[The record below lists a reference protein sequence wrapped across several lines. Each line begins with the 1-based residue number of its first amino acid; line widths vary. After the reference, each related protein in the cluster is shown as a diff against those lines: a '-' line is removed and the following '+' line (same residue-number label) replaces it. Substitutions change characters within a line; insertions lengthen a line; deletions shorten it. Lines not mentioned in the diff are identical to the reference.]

1 MVVRFRLFFIL
12 LFMLPAFHL
21 GGAGLRHHPLDR
33 SQSYRTFKNI
43 SLPFDAN
50 QVNSVCQD
58 NQGLVWLGTRR
69 GLYSYNG
76 YDLHEYQDERHL
88 DRNQIYAVVHVNLGR
103 EYLCLGT
110 SRGVK
115 WFDLTDEC
123 IRSPFPHTEMTKAVR
138 SLAVYGGYLWIGTQD
153 YGLKRMSLSD
163 GKLEDNVL
171 ENGKETTI
179 YSLEP
184 AEDGLF
190 VASYEC
196 LSRYDGNTGRRR
208 QIKLNNSGRRMVN
221 SLLCD
226 KSNGCV
232 WVGVKGCLYKYDMI
246 KEEVATFLEVPG
258 ISLKTLALDADGN
271 LLLGTDAG
279 LLVLDIESKTFTQV
293 AHDSRNTRSLC
304 NNIIYDILCDRNHN
318 VWLATERGV
327 SLAQA
332 NTIQHYIHLSELV
345 SSGEGNLFTF
355 IHKDS
360 FGDYWLSGKNGLIH
374 LRNNRNVVWFHTDS
388 EDHPLRHNRVRHVYE
403 DSHHDIWIA
412 SDGGVGR
419 YDRMNDRFDYF
430 QIQTQ
435 KGDRNANWAYYITED
450 KSGRIWVASYK
461 GGLFVCD
468 RKNMDVLYHFG
479 EDSGIGNDVYLM
491 QNDEDGH
498 IWASGSNGLVSIDV
512 NTMEVKR
519 HGIYTFNMLYFK
531 GAIWYSL
538 YGKLYRYDIST
549 ASNVSVPFS
558 ETCNQIYSFIPAGD
572 RIWFTSSEGVFSVDP
587 TANTVSSVSNTS
599 DYYLCGSYDGQYDQ
613 IVLGGEDCIVRMPL
627 NRGVVSNRP
636 ASVGITSITSNGKLL
651 TPGVDYGG
659 GNPRHGNTVEL
670 KRNSNVVIEL
680 SSFSYQ
686 SEESYYYR
694 FDNEGPWSALGKG
707 QNHISLINLFGG
719 TYELQLSCS
728 NPESDPYA
736 VVTEYSIHVPLPWYL
751 DEKAIIAYLL
761 ALVGIVVGIIR
772 QSQIRNRR
780 KYELREKEMT
790 LELSNMKMDFFVNVS
805 HELKTPLSLVIAPVS
820 RLLSE
825 TRNAKQRKILQTI
838 HDNALRLNTLI
849 HKILDFK
856 QMEVESEDTL
866 IRSHVEV
873 GALLRDSIGIFSAV
887 IAEKGIKVNFHGL
900 KDAVW
905 ASMDRLKIESAI
917 INILSNAIKYV
928 ESGEGVID
936 IEAVVIGDNLHIT
949 ITDNGCG
956 IDKDDLPLVF
966 VRYFQGKG
974 RKAEGS
980 GIGLYIVKK
989 YIELH
994 GGTISIESDGG
1005 TKVKL
1010 TMPLA
1015 EVSPEVQGSAPEGSE
1030 DVQSDASAKI
1040 LIVDDNKEIVAFL
1053 AETLS
1058 QHYQCREAYDGKD
1071 GLAVMEDFVPDLV
1084 IVDEMMPEMDGLTFS
1099 RNVRRNYQTA
1109 AVPIIMLT
1117 AKDDMDTELQSIKAG
1132 VDVFMPKPF
1141 DIKKLQLQITRLLR
1155 KRDSIEKSV
1164 RIEAVSRPAFIE
1176 NHNHRSS
1183 DEVFMEKATK
1193 AIEDNMGREDF
1204 DVSLLADMLS
1214 VENKQLYR
1222 KLKQLT
1228 GYSPVNYIRKLRMS
1242 KASILLKEDRFTVAE
1257 VMYLVGYS
1265 NSSYFSKC
1273 FSEEFG
1279 MTPKEFA
1286 INNRN
1291 KEKGQI

>member
-12 LFMLPAFHL
+12 LFMLPAFYL
-21 GGAGLRHHPLDR
+21 DGAGLRHHPLDR

-50 QVNSVCQD
+50 QVNAVCQD

-88 DRNQIYAVVHVNLGR
+88 DLNQIYSVIHVSLDK

-123 IRSPFPHTEMTKAVR
+123 VRSPFPHAEITKAVR
-138 SLAVYGGYLWIGTQD
+138 SLAVYDGYLWIGTQD

-163 GKLEDNVL
+163 GELEDNVL
-171 ENGKETTI
+171 EIGKETTI

-184 AEDGLF
+184 AEGGLF

-196 LSRYDGNTGRRR
+196 LSRYNGKTGRRT
-208 QIKLNNSGRRMVN
+208 QIKLNDFGRQMVN

-226 KSNGCV
+226 KSNDCV
-232 WVGVKGCLYKYDMI
+232 WVGVKGSLYKYDMAT
-246 KEEVATFLEVPG
+246 EEAVRYLEIPG

-279 LLVLDIESKTFTQV
+279 LLVLDIEKKTFAQV

-304 NNIIYDILCDRNHN
+304 NNIIYDILSDRNHN

-332 NTIQHYIHLSELV
+332 NTVQHYIHLSELV

-355 IHKDS
+355 IYKDS
-360 FGDYWLSGKNGLIH
+360 VGDYWLAGKNGLIH
-374 LRNNRNVVWFHTDS
+374 LSNDRNVAWFRTDS
-388 EDHPLRHNRVRHVYE
+388 ESHPLKHNRVRHVYE

-412 SDGGVGR
+412 SDGGVGK
-419 YDRMNDRFDYF
+419 YDRMNDRFDYY

-450 KSGRIWVASYK
+450 TFGRIWVASYK

-468 RKNMDVLYHFG
+468 RKNMEVQYHFG
-479 EDSGIGNDVYLM
+479 EDSDIGNYVYLM
-491 QNDEDGH
+491 QGDDNGH
-498 IWASGSNGLVSIDV
+498 IWASGSNGLVSIDI
-512 NTMEVKR
+512 NTMESHR
-519 HGIYTFNMLYFK
+519 HDIYTFNMLYFK

-549 ASNVSVPFS
+549 ASNVSIPFS
-558 ETCNQIYSFIPAGD
+558 ETCNQIYSFIPARD
-572 RIWFTSSEGVFSVDP
+572 KIWFTSSDGVYSVDP
-587 TANTVSSVSNTS
+587 TSNAVSNVSNTS
-599 DYYLCGSYDGQYDQ
+599 DYYLCGLYDGQHDQ
-613 IVLGGEDCIVRMPL
+613 ILLGGEDCIVRIPL

-636 ASVGITSITSNGKLL
+636 ATVYITSITSNGKLL
-651 TPGVDYGG
+651 TPGEDYEGS
-659 GNPRHGNTVEL
+659 NLRQGNTIEL

-680 SSFSYQ
+680 SSFSYL
-686 SEESYYYR
+686 SEESYYYK
-694 FDNEGPWSALGKG
+694 FDGEKHWSALGKG

-719 TYELQLSCS
+719 TYTLQLSCS
-728 NPESDPYA
+728 DPELNPDAPI
-736 VVTEYSIHVPLPWYL
+736 TEYSIRIPLPWYL
-751 DEKAIIAYLL
+751 DEKAIIAYVLM
-761 ALVGIVVGIIR
+761 LVGVVLAIIR
-772 QSQIRNRR
+772 QVHLRNRR

-790 LELSNMKMDFFVNVS
+790 LELSNMKLDFFVNVS

-820 RLLSE
+820 TLLSE
-825 TRNAKQRKILQTI
+825 TRNARQRKTLQTI

-873 GALLRDSIGIFSAV
+873 GALLRNSISIFSAV

-900 KDAVW
+900 KDVVW

-928 ESGEGVID
+928 ENGKGIID
-936 IEAVVIGDNLHIT
+936 IEAVVTDDDLHIT

-994 GGTISIESDGG
+994 GGTISIESEGG
-1005 TKVKL
+1005 TTVKL
-1010 TMPLA
+1010 SIPLA
-1015 EVSPEVQGSAPEGSE
+1015 EADNEVVESIFGGDA
-1030 DVQSDASAKI
+1030 DVQDRASAKI

-1058 QHYQCREAYDGKD
+1058 QHYQCREAYNGKE
-1071 GLAVMEDFVPDLV
+1071 GIAVMEDFAPDLI
-1084 IVDEMMPEMDGLTFS
+1084 IVDEMMPEMDGLAFS
-1099 RNVRRNYQTA
+1099 RNVRKNYQTA
-1109 AVPIIMLT
+1109 TIPIIMLT

-1141 DIKKLQLQITRLLR
+1141 DIKKLQLWIAQLLQ
-1155 KRDSIEKSV
+1155 KRDTIEKSV
-1164 RIEAVSRPAFIE
+1164 RIDAVSRPAFIE
-1176 NHNHRSS
+1176 NHDHKSS
-1183 DEVFMEKATK
+1183 DEIFMEKATK
-1193 AIEDNMGREDF
+1193 AIEDNIGREDF

-1242 KASILLKEDRFTVAE
+1242 KASILLKEDRFTVSE

-1291 KEKGQI
+1291 KGKGQI

>member
-1 MVVRFRLFFIL
+1 MVVRLRLFLAL
-12 LFMLPAFHL
+12 LFISSVFYMEGAELRNHL
-21 GGAGLRHHPLDR
+21 LNR
-33 SQSYRTFKNI
+33 SQSYSTFKNI

-50 QVNSVCQD
+50 QVNAVCQD
-58 NQGLVWLGTRR
+58 NQGLVWLGTKR

-88 DRNQIYAVVHVNLGR
+88 DRNQIYAVIHVSLDR

-115 WFDLTDEC
+115 WFDLMDEC
-123 IRSPFPHTEMTKAVR
+123 IRSPYLHTEITKAVR

-163 GKLEDNVL
+163 GTIEDSVL
-171 ENGKETTI
+171 DEGRETTI
-179 YSLEP
+179 YSLESTD
-184 AEDGLF
+184 DGLF
-190 VASYEC
+190 VASYEH
-196 LSRYDGNTGRRR
+196 LSRYDERTGQRR
-208 QIKLNNSGRRMVN
+208 QIKLNDSGRLMVN

-246 KEEVATFLEVPG
+246 KDEVATFLEVPG

-271 LLLGTDAG
+271 LLLGTDVG
-279 LLVLDIESKTFTQV
+279 LLVLDLEKKTFTQV

-304 NNIIYDILCDRNHN
+304 NNIIYDILSDSNHS

-332 NTIQHYIHLSELV
+332 NTVQHYIHLSELV

-360 FGDYWLSGKNGLIH
+360 FGDYWLAGKNGLVH
-374 LRNNRNVVWFHTDS
+374 LSNDKEVAWFRTDS
-388 EDHPLRHNRVRHVYE
+388 ENYPLKHNRVRHVYE
-403 DSHHDIWIA
+403 DINHDIWIA
-412 SDGGVGR
+412 SDGGVGK
-419 YDRMNDRFDYF
+419 YDRMNDRFDYY

-435 KGDRNANWAYYITED
+435 MGDRNANWAYYITED
-450 KSGRIWVASYK
+450 KFGRIWVASYK

-468 RKNMDVLYHFG
+468 RKNMQVLYHFG
-479 EDSGIGNDVYLM
+479 EDSDIGNDIYLM
-491 QNDEDGH
+491 QNDDDDH

-519 HGIYTFNMLYFK
+519 HDIYTFNMLYFK

-549 ASNVSVPFS
+549 ASNVNVSFS

-599 DYYLCGSYDGQYDQ
+599 DYYLCGLYDGQYGQ

-627 NRGVVSNRP
+627 NRGVVTGRP
-636 ASVGITSITSNGKLL
+636 ASVCITSITSNGKLL

-659 GNPRHGNTVEL
+659 GNPRYGNTVEL

-686 SEESYYYR
+686 SEDSYYYR
-694 FDNEGPWSALGKG
+694 FDNEKPWSALGKG

-719 TYELQLSCS
+719 TYDLQLSCS
-728 NPESDPYA
+728 NPESDPSA
-736 VVTEYSIHVPLPWYL
+736 VVTEYNIYVPLPWYL

-761 ALVGIVVGIIR
+761 ALVGIVIGIIR
-772 QSQIRNRR
+772 QLQIRNRR
-780 KYELREKEMT
+780 NYELREKEMT
-790 LELSNMKMDFFVNVS
+790 LELSNMKLDFFVNVS

-820 RLLSE
+820 SLLSE
-825 TRNAKQRKILQTI
+825 TRNAKQRKTLQTI

-866 IRSHVEV
+866 IRSHVEIV
-873 GALLRDSIGIFSAV
+873 ALLRNCIGIFSAV
-887 IAEKGIKVNFHGL
+887 IVEKGIKVNFHGL

-905 ASMDRLKIESAI
+905 ASMDRIKIESAI

-928 ESGEGVID
+928 ESGKGIID
-936 IEAVVIGDNLHIT
+936 IEAVVTGDNLHIT
-949 ITDNGCG
+949 ISDNGCG

-966 VRYFQGKG
+966 VRYFQGKR

-994 GGTISIESDGG
+994 GGTISIESDRG

-1010 TMPLA
+1010 TIPLA
-1015 EVSPEVQGSAPEGSE
+1015 DVGTELVENISGGAE
-1030 DVQSDASAKI
+1030 DVLAGTSARI

-1058 QHYQCREAYDGKD
+1058 QHYQCREAYNGKE
-1071 GLAVMEDFVPDLV
+1071 GLAAIEDFDPDLI

-1141 DIKKLQLQITRLLR
+1141 DIKKLQLWIAQLLQ

-1164 RIEAVSRPAFIE
+1164 RIEAVSRPDFIE
-1176 NHNHRSS
+1176 NHDHKSS
-1183 DEVFMEKATK
+1183 DEIFMEKATK

-1204 DVSLLADMLS
+1204 DVSLLASMLS

-1279 MTPKEFA
+1279 MTPKEFV
-1286 INNRN
+1286 INSRN
-1291 KEKGQI
+1291 KEKEQI

>member
-1 MVVRFRLFFIL
+1 MVVKFRLIFIL
-12 LFMLPAFHL
+12 LFMLPAFYME
-21 GGAGLRHHPLDR
+21 GAGLRHHPLNR

-50 QVNSVCQD
+50 QVNAVCQD
-58 NQGLVWLGTRR
+58 SQGLVWLGTRR

-88 DRNQIYAVVHVNLGR
+88 DLNQIYAVVHVNLDR

-110 SRGVK
+110 GRGVK

-123 IRSPFPHTEMTKAVR
+123 IRSPYPHSEITKAVR
-138 SLAVYGGYLWIGTQD
+138 SLAVYGGYLWIGTLD
-153 YGLKRMSLSD
+153 NGLKRMSLTD
-163 GKLEDNVL
+163 GEIEDSVL
-171 ENGKETTI
+171 DEGKETTI

-184 AEDGLF
+184 TDDGLF
-190 VASYEC
+190 VASYEH
-196 LSRYDGNTGRRR
+196 LSRYDEKTGQRRTIR
-208 QIKLNNSGRRMVN
+208 LYGSGKRMVN
-221 SLLCD
+221 SLLYD
-226 KSNGCV
+226 KEASCV
-232 WVGVKGCLYKYDMI
+232 WVGVKGCLYKYDVAT
-246 KEEVATFLEVPG
+246 EEVVRYIEVPG

-279 LLVLDIESKTFTQV
+279 LLVLDLEKKTFIQV

-304 NNIIYDILCDRNHN
+304 NNIIYDILSDRNHN
-318 VWLATERGV
+318 IWLATERGV
-327 SLAQA
+327 SLAQS
-332 NTIQHYIHLSELV
+332 NTVQHYIHLSELV
-345 SSGEGNLFTF
+345 STGEGNLFTF

-374 LRNNRNVVWFHTDS
+374 LSNDRDVAWFRTDS
-388 EDHPLRHNRVRHVYE
+388 EDHPLKHNRVRHVYE

-412 SDGGVGR
+412 SDGGVGK
-419 YDRMNDRFDYF
+419 YDRKNDRFDYYH
-430 QIQTQ
+430 IQSVQ
-435 KGDRNANWAYYITED
+435 GDRNANWAYYITED
-450 KSGRIWVASYK
+450 KFGRIWVASYK
-461 GGLFVCD
+461 GGLFVCN
-468 RKNMDVLYHFG
+468 RKNMDVLYHFS

-491 QNDEDGH
+491 QNDENGH
-498 IWASGSNGLVSIDV
+498 IWASTSNGLVSIDI
-512 NTMEVKR
+512 NTMEIDR
-519 HGIYTFNMLYFK
+519 HDIYTFNMLYFK

-538 YGKLYRYDIST
+538 YGKLYRYDISES
-549 ASNVSVPFS
+549 SNMSVPFS
-558 ETCNQIYSFIPAGD
+558 ETCSQIYSFIPAGD
-572 RIWFTSSEGVFSVDP
+572 RIWFTSSDGVFSVDP
-587 TANTVSSVSNTS
+587 TSKAVSSISNTS
-599 DYYLCGSYDGQYDQ
+599 DYFLSGLYDGQYGQ
-613 IVLGGEDCIVRMPL
+613 MLLGGEDCIVRMPL
-627 NRGVVSNRP
+627 SRNLVQDRP
-636 ASVGITSITSNGKLL
+636 DSVCITSITSNGKLL
-651 TPGVDYGG
+651 SHEVDYGG
-659 GNPRHGNTVEL
+659 NNPRYGKTVEL

-694 FDNEGPWSALGKG
+694 FDSERPWSALGKG

-719 TYELQLSCS
+719 TYTLQLSCS
-728 NPESDPYA
+728 NPELDSNA
-736 VVTEYSIHVPLPWYL
+736 VVTEYYIHVPLPWYL
-751 DEKAIIAYLL
+751 DDKAIIAYFLT
-761 ALVGIVVGIIR
+761 LVGVIIAVIR
-772 QSQIRNRR
+772 QLQIRNRR

-805 HELKTPLSLVIAPVS
+805 HELKTPLSLIIAPVS
-820 RLLSE
+820 RMLSE
-825 TRNAKQRKILQTI
+825 TTNAKQRSTLSKI

-873 GALLRDSIGIFSAV
+873 GALLRNSIGIFSAV
-887 IAEKGIKVNFHGL
+887 IEEKNIKVNLHGL

-928 ESGEGVID
+928 EEGTGIID
-936 IEAVVIGDNLHIT
+936 IEAVVDGDDLQIT

-974 RKAEGS
+974 KKAEGN

-1010 TMPLA
+1010 TIPLA
-1015 EVSPEVQGSAPEGSE
+1015 EVSPEVLGSAPEGSE
-1030 DVQSDASAKI
+1030 DVQSDASARI

-1071 GLAVMEDFVPDLV
+1071 GLAVMEDFVPDLI

-1099 RNVRRNYQTA
+1099 RNVRKNYQTA

-1117 AKDDMDTELQSIKAG
+1117 AKDDMDTEMQSIKAG

-1141 DIKKLQLQITRLLR
+1141 DIKKLQLRISQLLQ

-1176 NHNHRSS
+1176 SHEHRSS
-1183 DEVFMEKATK
+1183 DEIFMEKATK

-1204 DVSLLADMLS
+1204 DVSLLASMLS

-1279 MTPKEFA
+1279 MTPKEFV
-1286 INNRN
+1286 ISNRK

>member
-1 MVVRFRLFFIL
+1 MLNSDCSSYCCSCL
-12 LFMLPAFHL
+12 LPFTW
-21 GGAGLRHHPLDR
+21 GGAELRTHPLNK
-33 SQSYRTFKNI
+33 SQSYQTFKNI

-50 QVNSVCQD
+50 QVNAIYQD

-88 DRNQIYAVVHVNLGR
+88 DQNQIYAVVQVDLGR

-110 SRGVK
+110 SRGLK

-123 IRSPFPHTEMTKAVR
+123 IRHPFPQTEITKVVR
-138 SLAVYGGYLWIGTQD
+138 SLAVYDGYLWIGTQD

-163 GKLEDNVL
+163 GKVEDSVL
-171 ENGKETTI
+171 EEGRETTI

-184 AEDGLF
+184 TEDGLF
-190 VASYEC
+190 VASYEY
-196 LSRYDGNTGRRR
+196 LSSCDGRMGQRR
-208 QIKLNNSGRRMVN
+208 QIKLNDSGRLMVN
-221 SLLCD
+221 SLLYD
-226 KSNGCV
+226 KSRNCV
-232 WVGVKGCLYKYDMI
+232 WVGVKGCLYRYDI
-246 KEEVATFLEVPG
+246 ATEDVVRYLEFPG
-258 ISLKTLALDADGN
+258 ISLKTLTLDAEGN
-271 LLLGTDAG
+271 MLLGTDAG
-279 LLVLDIESKTFTQV
+279 LLILDLEKRAFTQV

-304 NNIIYDILCDRNHN
+304 NNIIYDILSDRNQN
-318 VWLATERGV
+318 VWIATERGV
-327 SLAQA
+327 SLAQS
-332 NTIQHYIHLSELV
+332 NTVRHYIHLSELV

-360 FGDYWLSGKNGLIH
+360 FCDYWLSGKNGLIH
-374 LRNNRNVVWFHTDS
+374 LRNDRDIVWFRTDS
-388 EDHPLRHNRVRHVYE
+388 EDHPLKHNRVRHVYE
-403 DSHHDIWIA
+403 DRQHDIWIA
-412 SDGGVGR
+412 SDGGVGK
-419 YDRMNDRFDYF
+419 YDRKNDRFDYY
-430 QIQTQ
+430 QIQTSQ
-435 KGDRNANWAYYITED
+435 GDRNANWAYYITED
-450 KSGRIWVASYK
+450 GLGRIWVASYK

-468 RKNMDVLYHFG
+468 RKNLDVLYHFG

-491 QNDEDGH
+491 QNDENGH
-498 IWASGSNGLVSIDV
+498 IWASTSNGLVSIDA

-519 HGIYTFNMLYFK
+519 HDIYTFNMLYYE

-538 YGKLYRYDIST
+538 YGKLYRYDING
-549 ASNVSVPFS
+549 ASNAGIPFS
-558 ETCNQIYSFIPAGD
+558 ETCNQIYSFIAAGD

-587 TANTVSSVSNTS
+587 DSKTVSNVSNTS
-599 DYYLCGSYDGQYDQ
+599 DYYLCGLYDGQYGQ
-613 IVLGGEDCIVRMPL
+613 ILLGGEDCVVRMPL
-627 NRGVVSNRP
+627 NRAAAPSRS
-636 ASVGITSITSNGKLL
+636 ASVFITSITSNGKLL
-651 TPGVDYGG
+651 SFREDYEGS
-659 GNPRHGNTVEL
+659 NPRHGRAIEL
-670 KRNSNVVIEL
+670 KKNSNVVLEL

-694 FDNEGPWSALGKG
+694 FDSDKRWSALGKG
-707 QNHISLINLFGG
+707 HNHISLINLFGG
-719 TYELQLSCS
+719 TYSLQLSG
-728 NPESDPYA
+728 SDPELHPDA
-736 VVTEYSIHVPLPWYL
+736 AITEYHIHVPLPWYL
-751 DEKAIIAYLL
+751 DEKAIIAYILL
-761 ALVGIVVGIIR
+761 IIGIVITIVR
-772 QSQIRNRR
+772 QIHVRNIR
-780 KYELREKEMT
+780 KYELKEKEMT

-805 HELKTPLSLVIAPVS
+805 HELKTPLSLIIAPVS
-820 RLLSE
+820 RMLSE
-825 TRNAKQRKILQTI
+825 TTNAKQRVALSKI
-838 HDNALRLNTLI
+838 HDNALRLNTLV

-873 GALLRDSIGIFSAV
+873 GALLKNCISIFSAV
-887 IAEKGIKVNFHGL
+887 IEGKDIEVNLHGL
-900 KDAVW
+900 KGAVW
-905 ASMDRLKIESAI
+905 ANVDRLKIESAI
-917 INILSNAIKYV
+917 MNILSNAIKYV
-928 ESGEGVID
+928 EKGTGVID
-936 IEAVVIGDNLHIT
+936 VEAVVDGDDLRIT

-966 VRYFQGKG
+966 VRYFQGRGK
-974 RKAEGS
+974 KAEGN

-1005 TKVKL
+1005 TKVRL
-1010 TMPLA
+1010 TIPLTGA
-1015 EVSPEVQGSAPEGSE
+1015 GHGVVESAPDGGE
-1030 DVQSDASAKI
+1030 DVRSDASAKI

-1058 QHYQCREAYDGKD
+1058 QHYQCKEAYNGKE
-1071 GLAVMEDFVPDLV
+1071 GLVAMEDFVPDLI

-1099 RNVRRNYQTA
+1099 RNVRKNYRTA

-1117 AKDDMDTELQSIKAG
+1117 AKDDMGTELESIKAG

-1141 DIKKLQLQITRLLR
+1141 DIKKLQLRIAQLLQ

-1164 RIEAVSRPAFIE
+1164 RIEAVSKPAFTE
-1176 NHNHRSS
+1176 RHDHRSS
-1183 DEVFMEKATK
+1183 DEIFMEKATK

-1204 DVSLLADMLS
+1204 DVSLLASMLS

-1242 KASILLKEDRFTVAE
+1242 KASLLLKEDRFTVAE

-1279 MTPKEFA
+1279 MTPKEFVT
-1286 INNRN
+1286 NNRK